1 MKNDFSMNKAMQEL
15 EEINT
20 WFQEEDLD
28 LEEGLK
34 KLQRAQELTEQVKT
48 RLQVVENQFIA
59 LKKDF
64 QAESGE

>member
-64 QAESGE
+64 